1 MARQKK
7 SVANNSIVPQVDIE
21 NNTITCPMCG
31 EAKSSVKG
39 ANTFYK
45 SLSPLYVGINLKHP
59 EHPWMGFCKEC
70 VWSTYNTY
78 YNILKDMKKAI
89 LITCMK
95 FDIPFNEGDYDG
107 AMKQCVNNQF
117 SHPFKIYM
125 TKVNSLGNFNNS
137 LTGFDPKFLFDKET
151 GKDLITNALELEVK
165 DLDYNIQLT
174 EKDLRVKDDVIRLMG
189 YDPFAG
195 YSNFDQ
201 KFLFNELISYLDE
214 DLLGDAFKLSQVLQL
229 VNNNNQIRKI
239 DLVISSLSNDTKT
252 LISNQGD
259 IKSLSATKS
268 QIVGSTDKIAKE
280 NSISVKNRG
289 DKSAG
294 KSTLT
299 SLMKEYRE
307 LNFEDAEQDYYDQ
320 NKAYGMKLVAD
331 ISHKSILEQLQFD
344 ENDLN
349 DMLLTQRQ
357 LLGDLK
363 SKLLD
368 LEEENRQLHVKCG
381 NKKIEQTQFKTGD
394 LNNV

>member
-1 MARQKK
+1 VAREKK
-7 SVANNSIVPQVDIE
+7 SVANNSIVPQVDID

-39 ANTFYK
+39 ASTFYK

-107 AMKQCVNNQF
+107 AMKQCVNNQS

-165 DLDYNIQLT
+165 DLDYNIKLT
-174 EKDLRVKDDVIRLMG
+174 EKDLQVKDDVIRLIG

-201 KFLFNELISYLDE
+201 KFLYNELITYLDE
-214 DLLGDAFKLSQVLQL
+214 DLLDDAFKLSQILQL

-239 DLVISSLSNDTKT
+239 DLVIATLSNDTKT
-252 LISNQGD
+252 LISNQGE
-259 IKSLSATKS
+259 IKSLSSTKS

-289 DKSAG
+289 DKKAG

-299 SLMKEYRE
+299 YMMKNYRE
-307 LNFEDAEQDYYDQ
+307 IGFEDAEVDYYDQ
-320 NKAYGMKLVAD
+320 LKGIGMKHAAD
-331 ISHKSILEQLQFD
+331 ISNSSILEQLRFD
-344 ENDLN
+344 ENDLDN
-349 DMLLTQRQ
+349 MIKEQRTLIQ
-357 LLGDLK
+357 SLQ
-363 SKLLD
+363 SELD
-368 LEEENRQLHVKCG
+368 ESLEENRKLRI
-381 NKKIEQTQFKTGD
+381 KIKSETITD
-394 LNNV
+394 N